1 MEEKPKFQLPKRNPL
16 THAAH
21 RREVFWQITFPFLI
35 ALIIL
40 LGLVGGVIFAGVQGA
55 AEVSRWADVSLI
67 WLLPP
72 LLIFLIVLLLL
83 LVGVA
88 FLVTKLLGLIPG
100 YARLVQ
106 DFFVLIHLRVRSISD
121 KLVEPILKLHSF
133 KAGADYLQ
141 NKIKKG

>member
-1 MEEKPKFQLPKRNPL
+1 MDMEDKPKFQLPTRNPV

-40 LGLVGGVIFAGVQGA
+40 LGLVAGVIFAGYTNAGD
-55 AEVSRWADVSLI
+55 VSRWADVSI
-67 WLLPP
+67 MWLLLPV
-72 LLIFLIVLLLL
+72 LVIAIILFLILS
-83 LVGVA
+83 GVVY
-88 FLVTKLLGLIPG
+88 LITKLLAVLPG

-106 DFFVLIHLRVRSISD
+106 DFFVLVQVRVKSISD

-133 KAGADYLQ
+133 KAGADALR
-141 NKIKKG
+141 KK